1 MKILKFTRW
10 QKAITSS
17 AIFFVLL
24 SFFVA
29 GGLDANYIVFKKN
42 NLIASIGE
50 LFGFP
55 TIEASISAYILILFI
70 ALFVVFGV
78 IALFSIVNSV
88 HSHDQT
94 LISSKMFPYV
104 ILIGVGGFLVFFGVG
119 SLFSIPEGGDGYV
132 QNIAFA
138 FESIFIALLAFIA
151 IYAIVIAA
159 YLFILALPT
168 VNRETVNMAGGKKLD
183 KTNPEAEESEKK
195 DDKDIADSFDKKP
208 EDGKGNGGIAS
219 VSGALIAGG
228 GVVEGY
234 DRKRVFPS
242 LTAIDERF
250 VAGEQSLPF
259 LPNGLTTKKLVGD
272 LQNYLATSCSLYY
285 SLNDLAMF
293 VSALMTTPLTILE
306 GVSGTGKSSL
316 PRYFAKFIGETAF
329 FESIQMTYKDKDD
342 LLGYFNDFTGVYF
355 ETEFLKRLYEA
366 SFRANR
372 LNLMVLDEMNISRVE
387 YYFAPFL
394 SVLEFPE
401 DERRIHLINLP
412 EDTPT
417 NLANG
422 DLILTPN
429 TRFVGTANT
438 DDSTFAITDKVID
451 RAIVLDFEQ
460 YHEPIEFA
468 SKAKPTP
475 LSYKDLNALATAAR
489 ESKDFR
495 LGEDEIKK
503 FMALLSQA
511 DVCLGIKTGNRLLVQ
526 TASLVPVYASMR
538 GDKEGALDYLFAF
551 KVLRK
556 AKGRVD
562 MAYHSGL
569 VELEEY
575 VKKTYGEK
583 MPKTIATIE
592 SELRRNR

>member
-1 MKILKFTRW
+1 MKILNFSRW
-10 QKAITSS
+10 QKAITAS
-17 AIFFVLL
+17 AIFFALL

-50 LFGFP
+50 LFSFP
-55 TIEASISAYILILFI
+55 PIKASVAAYILLLFI
-70 ALFVVFGV
+70 ALFFIFGF
-78 IALFSIVNSV
+78 IALFSIINSV
-88 HSHDQT
+88 HAQGQT
-94 LISSKMFPYV
+94 IISSKMFPYM

-119 SLFSIPEGGDGYV
+119 SLFSIPNGWDGYV
-132 QNIAFA
+132 QNITFA
-138 FESIFIALLAFIA
+138 FEALLISLLAFMA

-159 YLFILALPT
+159 YLLILALPT
-168 VNRETVNMAGGKKLD
+168 VNRETVNMAGGKEVGGVD
-183 KTNPEAEESEKK
+183 GNPETEEKK
-195 DDKDIADSFDKKP
+195 DEDDVTGSFDKKL
-208 EDGKGNGGIAS
+208 EEGKSNGGIAS
-219 VSGALIAGG
+219 LSGAVIAGS
-228 GVVEGY
+228 GVSEGY
-234 DRKRVFPS
+234 DKKRVFPS
-242 LTAIDERF
+242 LTAIDGRF
-250 VAGEQSLPF
+250 IAGEQALPF
-259 LPNGLTTKKLVGD
+259 LPTGLTSKKLVED

-285 SLNDLAMF
+285 SLDDLAMF
-293 VSALMTTPLTILE
+293 ISALMTTPLTILE

-316 PRYFAKFIGETAF
+316 PRYFAKFIGESAF

-342 LLGYFNDFTGVYF
+342 LLGYYNDFTGMYF

-366 SFRANR
+366 SFRVNR

-401 DERRIHLINLP
+401 DERKIHLLNLP
-412 EDTPT
+412 DDTPT

-429 TRFVGTANT
+429 TRFIGTANT

-460 YHEPIEFA
+460 YHDPIVF
-468 SKAKPTP
+468 STKAKPVP
-475 LSYKDLNALATAAR
+475 LSYKDLSSLASEAR
-489 ESKDFR
+489 KSKDWS
-495 LGEDEIKK
+495 LTADEMKK
-503 FMALLSQA
+503 FTDLLNEA
-511 DVCLGIKTGNRLLVQ
+511 NACLGVKTGNRLLVQ

-538 GDKEGALDYLFAF
+538 GDKTGALDYLFAF

-569 VELEEY
+569 VELGEY
-575 VKKTYGEK
+575 VKKAYGAK
-583 MPKTIATIE
+583 MPKTLSVIE
-592 SELRRNR
+592 GELRRNR